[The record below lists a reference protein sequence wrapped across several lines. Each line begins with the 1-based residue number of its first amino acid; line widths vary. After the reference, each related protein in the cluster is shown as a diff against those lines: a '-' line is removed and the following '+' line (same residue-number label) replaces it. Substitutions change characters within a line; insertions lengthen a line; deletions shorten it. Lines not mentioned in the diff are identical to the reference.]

1 MNHPTKTYVWW
12 TGVAV
17 ALYNENIIIQLPYQT
32 ASLPPSAPPAARAV
46 RTSVAFRRPAIVHVS
61 SPSLSPT
68 QKLGKLAIF
77 LTIPKS
83 KRSLF

>member
-46 RTSVAFRRPAIVHVS
+46 RTHVS
-61 SPSLSPT
+61 SFPAPGYSARFVSFT
-68 QKLGKLAIF
+68 FTNTK
-77 LTIPKS
+77 TW
-83 KRSLF
+83 